1 MPHYRIRVMPSV
13 SLPWEQSTD
22 SFFQTE
28 ESLLNK
34 NLMKSLSPNSISGIP
49 LFEIESHET
58 IPFLPSWLLDA

>member
-1 MPHYRIRVMPSV
+1 MPSV

-34 NLMKSLSPNSISGIP
+34 NLMKSLSMDHGIP